1 MSAKFTHFLAFFAGA
16 AISGGITW
24 LITRDYYQKIAKD
37 EVDQVRQHYS
47 GKIHELS
54 ATAQQA
60 KMDQIKQEA
69 EAAATKYDTA
79 ATTDESA
86 WIKKESERQAVSY
99 DQDYRPPKT
108 HTEFKDPYVI
118 TPEEFSD
125 SFTFEKKTYLLFKDD
140 VFFDESTELPVPEAL
155 NIIGEEN
162 LEQMGAIEPNTL
174 YVRNEKYGTDYEII
188 SESEMTF
195 EEYSGEGG

>member
-1 MSAKFTHFLAFFAGA
+1 MSKLSTVIAFLAGAG
-16 AISGGITW
+16 ISGGITW
-24 LITRDYYQKIAKD
+24 FVTRNYYRNLANE
-37 EVDQVRQHYS
+37 EVESVRKHYS

-69 EAAATKYDTA
+69 EAAAVKYDTA
-79 ATTDESA
+79 ATTDDSA
-86 WIKKESERQAVSY
+86 WIKKESERQAISY
-99 DQDYRPPKT
+99 DQDYKPPKV
-108 HTEFKDPYVI
+108 HTEFKPPYVI

-125 SFTFEKKTYLLFKDD
+125 SFTFEKKTYLLFKDG

-155 NIIGEEN
+155 NILGEEN
-162 LEQMGAIEPNTL
+162 MDQMGAVEPNTL
-174 YVRNEKYGTDYEII
+174 YIRNERYGTDYEII

-195 EEYSGEGG
+195 EEYSEEGG